1 MATSLRADG
10 ATRGD
15 QAEAT
20 ALVVAGAVLLVLPF
34 VAVLDRMGEI
44 WFWLSVLFALGGVF
58 IGALGVRWFLTE
70 GPALSANPAESHPA
84 CAGDPI
90 EIPVNVRLVDA
101 RSRLYAHALRFSAL
115 GSAVVLLVVE
125 LGVLK
130 WGVVGLFGLS
140 FAADHILLRPQRY
153 VLDADGL
160 HPGGLLKRRAIEWS
174 AVSSLFWRHYPDDAQ
189 PTFPSGERIIVERN
203 SGDDLE
209 YVFNR
214 KYGGTEAAVVVRA
227 LLPVLS
233 DRIRILSPGRTLRV
247 DLGESRVSEALEAS
261 SEVDGQ

>member
-125 LGVLK
+125 LG
-130 WGVVGLFGLS
+130 
-140 FAADHILLRPQRY
+140 
-153 VLDADGL
+153 
-160 HPGGLLKRRAIEWS
+160 GLLKRRAIEWS